1 MMGIKKR
8 KGVSI
13 AKLLLSVF
21 LLIWAVIQLY
31 PLIWLALFSLKDN
44 SEIFGGNIAGFPKV
58 PKWENYPDALRQGG
72 VLVYFFN
79 SLFVTAITIAVTIIL
94 SSTTA
99 YAISRMKWKLSGKVM
114 MFLLLGMMVPVHA
127 ALLPLFIV
135 LSRLKLLNSYLA
147 LILPYIAFAL
157 PLGVFT
163 LTGFLSGIPREMEE
177 SAAMDG
183 AHIYR
188 TFFSIIMPL
197 ISPAIATIAIF
208 TYLASWN
215 ELMFAVTFI
224 SRKEFSTLTV
234 GIMSMVGSYVT
245 RWGPIGAGL
254 MIATLPT
261 IVIYILLSKQVQQS
275 MIAGAV
281 KG

>member
-1 MMGIKKR
+1 MMTTIKKPAPI
-8 KGVSI
+8 G
-13 AKLLLSVF
+13 KLALSLF
-21 LLIWAVIQLY
+21 LLFWAVIQIY

-44 SEIFGGNIAGFPKV
+44 SEIFGGNIAGFPKI
-58 PKWENYPDALRQGG
+58 PKWENYPDALKQGG

-79 SLFVTAITIAVTIIL
+79 SILVTGITIVLTILL

-114 MFLLLGMMVPVHA
+114 MFLLLGMMIPVHA

-135 LSRLKLLNSYLA
+135 LSRLKLLNTYLA
-147 LILPYIAFAL
+147 LVLPYVAFAL
-157 PLGVFT
+157 PLGVFI

-188 TFFSIIMPL
+188 TFFSIIAPL
-197 ISPAIATIAIF
+197 IRPAIATVAIF

-254 MIATLPT
+254 MIATIPT
-261 IVIYILLSKQVQQS
+261 IIIYILLSKQVQKS

>member
-1 MMGIKKR
+1 MIAIKKP
-8 KGVSI
+8 VSI
-13 AKLLLSVF
+13 GKLTLSLLLLF
-21 LLIWAVIQLY
+21 WALIQIY

-44 SEIFGGNIAGFPKV
+44 SEIFGGNIAGFPKT
-58 PKWENYPDALRQGG
+58 PKWENYPDALKQGG

-79 SLFVTAITIAVTIIL
+79 SLLVTGVTIVITLLL

-114 MFLLLGMMVPVHA
+114 AFLLLGMMIPVHA

-135 LSRLKLLNSYLA
+135 LSRLKLLNTYLA
-147 LILPYIAFAL
+147 LVLPYVAFAL
-157 PLGVFT
+157 PLGVFI

-177 SAAMDG
+177 SAAIDG

-188 TFFSIIMPL
+188 TFFSIIVPL
-197 ISPAIATIAIF
+197 IRPAIATVAIF

-224 SRKEFSTLTV
+224 SRKEYSTLTV

-254 MIATLPT
+254 MIATIPT
-261 IVIYILLSKQVQQS
+261 IIIYILLSKQVQQS

>member
-1 MMGIKKR
+1 MIAIKKP
-8 KGVSI
+8 VSI
-13 AKLLLSVF
+13 GKLALSLF
-21 LLIWAVIQLY
+21 LLFWAVIQIY
-31 PLIWLALFSLKDN
+31 PLVWLALFSLKDN
-44 SEIFGGNIAGFPKV
+44 SEIFGGNIAGFPKT
-58 PKWENYPDALRQGG
+58 PKWENYPDALKQGG
-72 VLVYFFN
+72 VLIYFFN
-79 SLFVTAITIAVTIIL
+79 SLLVTGITIVITVLL

-99 YAISRMKWKLSGKVM
+99 YAISRMKWRLSGKVM
-114 MFLLLGMMVPVHA
+114 AFLLLGMMIPVHA

-135 LSRLKLLNSYLA
+135 LSRLKLLNTYLA
-147 LILPYIAFAL
+147 LILPYTAFGL
-157 PLGVFT
+157 PLGVFI

-177 SAAMDG
+177 SAAIDG

-188 TFFSIIMPL
+188 TFFSIIVPL
-197 ISPAIATIAIF
+197 IRPAIATVAIF

-224 SRKEFSTLTV
+224 SRKEYSTLTV

-254 MIATLPT
+254 MIATIPT
-261 IVIYILLSKQVQQS
+261 IIIYILLSKQVQQS

>member
-1 MMGIKKR
+1 MNSIKR
-8 KGVSI
+8 KSVSI
-13 AKLLLSVF
+13 GKMALSLLLLF
-21 LLIWAVIQLY
+21 WAVIQLY

-44 SEIFGGNIAGFPKV
+44 AEIFGGNIAGFPQT

-72 VLVYFFN
+72 VLIYFFN
-79 SLFVTAITIAVTIIL
+79 SILVTGVTIVITILL

-99 YAISRMKWKLSGKVM
+99 YAISRMQWKLSGKVM
-114 MFLLLGMMVPVHA
+114 AFLLLGMMIPVHA

-135 LSRLKLLNSYLA
+135 LSRLKLLNTHLA
-147 LILPYIAFAL
+147 LILPYVAFAL
-157 PLGVFT
+157 PLGVFI
-163 LTGFLSGIPREMEE
+163 LSGFLSGIPREMEE
-177 SAAMDG
+177 SAAIDG

-188 TFFSIIMPL
+188 TFFFIIVPL
-197 ISPAIATIAIF
+197 IRPALATVAIF

-254 MIATLPT
+254 MIATIPT

-275 MIAGAV
+275 MISGAV

>member
-1 MMGIKKR
+1 MMITIKKTVPI
-8 KGVSI
+8 G
-13 AKLLLSVF
+13 KLALSLF
-21 LLIWAVIQLY
+21 LLFWAVIQIY
-31 PLIWLALFSLKDN
+31 PLVWLALFSLKDN
-44 SEIFGGNIAGFPKV
+44 SEIFGGNIAGFPKT
-58 PKWENYPDALRQGG
+58 PKWENYPDALKQGG

-79 SLFVTAITIAVTIIL
+79 SLLVTGVTIVLTVLL

-114 MFLLLGMMVPVHA
+114 AFLLLGMMIPVHA

-135 LSRLKLLNSYLA
+135 LSRLKLLNTYLA
-147 LILPYIAFAL
+147 LILPYAAFAL
-157 PLGVFT
+157 PLGVFI

-177 SAAMDG
+177 SAAIDG

-188 TFFSIIMPL
+188 TFFSIIVPL
-197 ISPAIATIAIF
+197 IRSAIATVAIF

-254 MIATLPT
+254 MIATIPT
-261 IVIYILLSKQVQQS
+261 IIIYILLSKQVQKS

>member
-1 MMGIKKR
+1 MMIAIKKP
-8 KGVSI
+8 VSI
-13 AKLLLSVF
+13 GKLALSVF
-21 LLIWAVIQLY
+21 LLFWAVIQIY

-44 SEIFGGNIAGFPKV
+44 AEIFGGNIAGFPKT
-58 PKWENYPDALRQGG
+58 PKWENYPDALKQGG
-72 VLVYFFN
+72 VLIYFFN
-79 SLFVTAITIAVTIIL
+79 SLLVTGVTIVMTVLL

-114 MFLLLGMMVPVHA
+114 TFLLLGMMIPVHA

-135 LSRLKLLNSYLA
+135 LSRLKLLNTYLA
-147 LILPYIAFAL
+147 LVLPYVAFAL
-157 PLGVFT
+157 PLGVFI
-163 LTGFLSGIPREMEE
+163 LSGFLTGIPREMEE
-177 SAAMDG
+177 SAAIDG

-188 TFFSIIMPL
+188 TFFSIIAPL
-197 ISPAIATIAIF
+197 IRPAIATVAIF

-254 MIATLPT
+254 MIATIPT
-261 IVIYILLSKQVQQS
+261 IIIYILLSKQVQKS